1 MRAPPQ
7 RPAWGRAQGR
17 AWAGMGLSVR
27 SDPAVSAHVALGS
40 CARGSATQ
48 RRVRG
53 VTIRP
58 RGRRAR
64 LKTDLKASNCI
75 TNPSQPLCCYGI
87 LQGQARSCPV
97 ATAAQLS
104 EGVRRPKLERGL
116 LVLPAEPLPA
126 HGARR
131 NERPAGPAA
140 KERHPMELS
149 AWGQSTGAT
158 SR

>member
-1 MRAPPQ
+1 M
-7 RPAWGRAQGR
+7 
-17 AWAGMGLSVR
+17 
-27 SDPAVSAHVALGS
+27 SAHVALGS